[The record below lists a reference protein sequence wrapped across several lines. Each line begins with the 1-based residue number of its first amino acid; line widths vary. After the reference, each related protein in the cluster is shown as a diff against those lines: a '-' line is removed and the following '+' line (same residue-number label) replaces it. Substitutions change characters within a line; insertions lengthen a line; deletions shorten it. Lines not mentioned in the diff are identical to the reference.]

1 MLILL
6 DTHFCQASRRVGGL
20 HHHPD
25 KEIHHVKQDDPL
37 QCTHRVRYSC
47 FLGRCSL
54 RCHDP
59 AKRQCSAGG
68 LGEEVL
74 QKAEGSGGMLG
85 SVAQLGTTITDM
97 EKHVTGLQQN
107 LDALK
112 KVEAALHMGGK

>member
-1 MLILL
+1 LTHISVKHRGASAACITIQIRRFIVSSKTILY
-6 DTHFCQASRRVGGL
+6 S
-20 HHHPD
+20 
-25 KEIHHVKQDDPL
+25 
-37 QCTHRVRYSC
+37 VRIGFVTAVFSAGVLC
-47 FLGRCSL
+47 GFMT
-54 RCHDP
+54 
-59 AKRQCSAGG
+59 RQSANAQLGG